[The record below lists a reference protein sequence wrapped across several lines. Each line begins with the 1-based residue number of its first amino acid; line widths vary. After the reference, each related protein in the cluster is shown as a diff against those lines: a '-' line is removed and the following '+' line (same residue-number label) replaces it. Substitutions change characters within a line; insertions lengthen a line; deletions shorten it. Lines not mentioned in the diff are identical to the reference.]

1 MKDAAL
7 AVHAAVYQ
15 ALATDS
21 ELQGELGGSLPFDRV
36 PQRARPPYIVLGDAR
51 SDDWS
56 TATEGGEAII
66 FFVHI
71 WTRSGHRRD
80 NHELQAHVKRIL
92 TADGLSIEDH
102 HLVALRYQFSDTRR
116 DRQHG
121 YLHGVLRFRA
131 VTEPK
136 LQA

>member
-7 AVHAAVYQ
+7 AVYAAAYQ
-15 ALATDS
+15 ALAADTD
-21 ELQGELGGSLPFDRV
+21 LNAELGGSRLFDRV
-36 PQRARPPYIVLGDAR
+36 PQRARPPYVVLGDAR

-56 TATEGGEAII
+56 TATEDGEAII

-80 NHELQAHVKRIL
+80 NHSLQAHVKRVLI
-92 TADGLSIEDH
+92 ADGLTVEDH

-116 DRQHG
+116 DRLHG
-121 YLHGVLRFRA
+121 YLHAVLRFRA
-131 VTEPK
+131 VTESD
-136 LQA
+136 LSV